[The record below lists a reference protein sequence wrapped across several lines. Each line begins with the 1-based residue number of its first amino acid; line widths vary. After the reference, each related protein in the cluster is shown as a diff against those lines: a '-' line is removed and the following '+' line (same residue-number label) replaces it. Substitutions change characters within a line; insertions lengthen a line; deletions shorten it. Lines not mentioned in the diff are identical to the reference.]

1 MPSKEIVAVSNLTK
15 KFGKL
20 TAVDNISFSI
30 KKGEIFG
37 FLGPNGAGKTTT
49 INMLSTLLRPTSG
62 DAIINGTSILS
73 DKDRIRRDIGIVF
86 QIPALDDQLTGRENL
101 DFHARLYNL
110 DKDERKR
117 KIRWA
122 LRLVELEDKADI
134 LVRNYSGG
142 MRRRLEIARG
152 LIHKPEVLFL
162 DEPTLGLDAQT
173 RRKVWEYIRH
183 LNKKEGL
190 TVLLTTHYMEE
201 ADNLCD
207 RVAIIDHG
215 RIIVND
221 TPGNLKKIIG
231 GDIVTVKVSRRID
244 KLTEGLKKFKWVKNI
259 KVKNKML
266 IITMSD
272 AEKNVPKL
280 FLLSNKLGIDIKSLN
295 VKEPT
300 LEDVFLHFTGRS
312 IREEKAPLMMARRFM
327 RR

>member
-1 MPSKEIVAVSNLTK
+1 MLSKEIVAVSNLTK
-15 KFGKL
+15 KFGSL

-231 GDIVTVKVSRRID
+231 GDIVTVKVSRRIND
-244 KLTEGLKKFKWVKNI
+244 LIANLKKFKWVTNI
-259 KVKNKML
+259 KIKNKTL
-266 IITMSD
+266 IVTMAD

-280 FLLSNKLGIDIKSLN
+280 FLMSNRLGINIKSLN

-327 RR
+327 KR